1 MAAAIAAGATI
12 SAFAAAFGTAAGATR
27 LLFTLGRDRLL
38 PAGFGRTT
46 RATGSP
52 LAAMIAVVIIT
63 TICVLALF
71 AGGIS
76 AVSVFGDFGALG
88 VLALLVVYLVTEIA
102 AIRLF
107 SAAGAW
113 SSSRCR
119 SRRSFFS
126 DTRFTAISTRCR
138 RCRPGF
144 SPTSSSLGLWRG
156 PCCRSSSRIGCG
168 PWPQTSPTRDP
179 ELEVSCPAR

>member
-107 SAAGAW
+107 FGRW
-113 SSSRCR
+113 RLVQ
-119 SRRSFFS
+119 
-126 DTRFTAISTRCR
+126 FTVPVVAIVL
-138 RCRPGF
+138 
-144 SPTSSSLGLWRG
+144 LGYALYG
-156 PCCRSSSRIGCG
+156 NLYPV
-168 PWPQTSPTRDP
+168 PP
-179 ELEVSCPAR
+179 LPARLFPYIVLAWIVAGTMLSFLFPDRLRTVVADLANEGP